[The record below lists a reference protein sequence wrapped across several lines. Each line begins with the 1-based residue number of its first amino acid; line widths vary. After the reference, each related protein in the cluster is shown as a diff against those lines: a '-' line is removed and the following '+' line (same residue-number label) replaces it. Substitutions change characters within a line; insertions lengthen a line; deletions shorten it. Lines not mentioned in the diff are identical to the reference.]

1 MAENPYRREFET
13 GGAEWQYGPRP
24 ALAIVSASSV
34 QNSSSGA
41 CVAAVQCSAPYVV
54 MK

>member
-1 MAENPYRREFET
+1 MAV
-13 GGAEWQYGPRP
+13 RP
-24 ALAIVSASSV
+24 APSAAIVSASSV